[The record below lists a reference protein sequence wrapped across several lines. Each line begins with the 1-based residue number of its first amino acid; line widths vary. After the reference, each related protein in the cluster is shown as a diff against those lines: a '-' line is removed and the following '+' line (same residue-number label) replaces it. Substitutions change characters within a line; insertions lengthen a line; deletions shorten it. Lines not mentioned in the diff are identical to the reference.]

1 MGHTDS
7 HNPPAPARAPRWGIA
22 FTGAAAVLAVAA
34 SAALAKPTADEL
46 NSRIAGAKDEAQ
58 ALAAEIESTSA
69 ELAAAQ
75 REAIVAAERE
85 AQITAVLAEGRAREH
100 ALEVEL
106 VRAEAELAAARDQLR
121 RGLNALS
128 NRLVAIYREG
138 MPDPISILLDSD
150 GFDDLQTRAEYLRR
164 IQDADAALV
173 ARVRSLRDSVNRQV
187 DEVTAAEARAEAAAD
202 QIEVA
207 RNEISAVRAAAESR
221 AAELAS
227 LRSQRAAA
235 VEALQANIGVWTKRI
250 DRLEAADVQEL
261 LGGDYAI
268 PESIVMCESGG
279 NWEAVNPSSG
289 AGGAYQI
296 LPSTWELYG
305 GEGMPQDA
313 SPEEQSEIAAQIWAD
328 SGQAAWVCQA

>member
-1 MGHTDS
+1 M
-7 HNPPAPARAPRWGIA
+7 PR
-22 FTGAAAVLAVAA
+22 
-34 SAALAKPTADEL
+34 
-46 NSRIAGAKDEAQ
+46 
-58 ALAAEIESTSA
+58 EIESTSA
-69 ELAAAQ
+69 ELASAQ

-85 AQITAVLAEGRAREH
+85 AQITAVLEEGRAREH
-100 ALEVEL
+100 GLEVEL
-106 VRAEAELAAARDQLR
+106 ARAEAQLAAARDQLR

-128 NRLVAIYREG
+128 NRLVAIYRDG
-138 MPDPISILLDSD
+138 MPDPMTLLLDSD

-173 ARVRSLRDSVNRQV
+173 ARVRALRDRVNHQV
-187 DEVTAAEARAEAAAD
+187 DEVSAAEERAEAAAD

-207 RNEISAVRAAAESR
+207 RDQISAVRAAAESR

-235 VEALQANIGVWTKRI
+235 IESLQASIGTWTKRV
-250 DRLEAADVQEL
+250 DRLETADVEEWF
-261 LGGDYAI
+261 GDWVI

-279 NWEAVNPSSG
+279 NFDAVNPSSG

-305 GEGMPQDA
+305 GEGLPQDA